1 MKILLLFLFVCF
13 TFSASRW
20 HEAGN
25 FFAIS
30 RSSGMTVNFV
40 QLSEQD
46 EDEDSSVPVLRAL
59 EQIKDF
65 EVDII
70 LLYIE
75 KQKIE
80 LMLQQVVLIYISLI
94 VISVLFLTI
103 VIQSVLFK
111 LIIT

>member
-1 MKILLLFLFVCF
+1 MKILLLLLFVCF
-13 TFSASRW
+13 AFSESRW

-25 FFAIS
+25 FFTIS
-30 RSSGMTVNFV
+30 QSSKMTVNFV

-46 EDEDSSVPVLRAL
+46 GDEDSSVPILRAM
-59 EQIKDF
+59 EQIKNF

-80 LMLQQVVLIYISLI
+80 MMLQQVVIIFI
-94 VISVLFLTI
+94 VLLYPFSFWRL
-103 VIQSVLFK
+103 
-111 LIIT
+111 

>member
-1 MKILLLFLFVCF
+1 MKMLPLFLFVCF
-13 TFSASRW
+13 AFAERRW

-30 RSSGMTVNFV
+30 RSSEMTVNFV

-46 EDEDSSVPVLRAL
+46 ESEDSSVAILRAL
-59 EQIKDF
+59 EQIKNF

-70 LLYIE
+70 LLYVD

-80 LMLQQVVLIYISLI
+80 LMLQQVVIIS
-94 VISVLFLTI
+94 S
-103 VIQSVLFK
+103 SH
-111 LIIT
+111 